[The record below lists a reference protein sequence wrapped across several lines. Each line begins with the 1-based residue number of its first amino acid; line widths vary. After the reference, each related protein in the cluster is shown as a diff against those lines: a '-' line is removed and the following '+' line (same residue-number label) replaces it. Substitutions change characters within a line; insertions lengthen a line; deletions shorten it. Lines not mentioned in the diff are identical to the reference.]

1 VSKAQIDAFFLYCGI
16 LRKIT
21 KKHKMKTRKQKCSVK
36 RELKEIQETN
46 SQKRTHKMFV
56 SKTKR
61 RVMMKLVFASDSFKG
76 TVSSEQTVEL
86 LTKAAHE
93 VFGPCETV
101 GVPVADG
108 GEGTTDA
115 VILARKGKKVF
126 ATVHGPLMEEVSAYY
141 GKLSEKEAV
150 LEMAQASGLP
160 MVPEELRNPLNTTT
174 YGTGELVMAAL
185 DAGFTDISIAI
196 GGSATNDGGMGFA
209 SALGIR
215 FMDVD
220 GNVLE
225 GKGSELEKVAHIDV
239 SGLSEKAKKAHFTV
253 MCDVTNPLCGKDG
266 ATYTFGKQ
274 KGGTPEILDRLEK
287 GMSNYRDVIIKEFGV
302 NPDDTPGT
310 GAAGGLGAA
319 LKIFLQAEMKS
330 GIETVLDLIN
340 FDKLITGADLIV
352 TGEGRTDWQSCFG
365 KVMQGVGDRAKK
377 YDIPVTAL
385 CGGLGKGYDQI
396 YEHGIDSIMTTVDGP
411 MPLSEALDRAEELY
425 YKGAVRMFR
434 MVNAGIKLHA
444 N

>member
-1 VSKAQIDAFFLYCGI
+1 
-16 LRKIT
+16 
-21 KKHKMKTRKQKCSVK
+21 
-36 RELKEIQETN
+36 
-46 SQKRTHKMFV
+46 
-56 SKTKR
+56 
-61 RVMMKLVFASDSFKG
+61 MKLVFASDSFKG

-115 VILARKGKKVF
+115 VIQARKGEKVF
-126 ATVHGPLMEEVSAYY
+126 VNVHGPLMEDARAYY
-141 GKLSEKEAV
+141 GKLSDSEAV

-174 YGTGELVMAAL
+174 FGTGELVKAAL
-185 DAGFTDISIAI
+185 DQGFTDISIAI

-209 SALGIR
+209 SALGVR
-215 FMDVD
+215 FYDAE

-225 GKGSELEKVAHIDV
+225 GKGSELEKVAHIDM
-239 SGLSEKAKKAHFTV
+239 SGLDERAKKAHFTV

-287 GMSNYRDVIIKEFGV
+287 GMCNYRDVIIKEFGV
-302 NPDDTPGT
+302 NPDETPGT

-319 LKIFLQAEMKS
+319 LQIYLNAEMKS

-340 FDKLITGADLIV
+340 FDSLIDGADLVV

-377 YDIPVTAL
+377 HDIPVTAL
-385 CGGLGKGYDQI
+385 CGGLGEGYDQI
-396 YEHGIDSIMTTVDGP
+396 YEHGIDSIITTVDGP
-411 MPLSEALDRAEELY
+411 MPLSQALEEAVDLY
-425 YKGAVRMFR
+425 YKGAIRMFR
-434 MVNAGIKLHA
+434 MVRAGMKMR
-444 N
+444 

>member
-1 VSKAQIDAFFLYCGI
+1 
-16 LRKIT
+16 
-21 KKHKMKTRKQKCSVK
+21 
-36 RELKEIQETN
+36 
-46 SQKRTHKMFV
+46 
-56 SKTKR
+56 
-61 RVMMKLVFASDSFKG
+61 MKLVFASDSFKG
-76 TVSSEQTVEL
+76 TLSSEQTVEL

-93 VFGPCETV
+93 VFGPCETF

-115 VILARKGKKVF
+115 VILARKGQKVYEE
-126 ATVHGPLMEEVSAYY
+126 VHGPLMETVKAYY
-141 GKLSEKEAV
+141 GRLSDKEAI

-160 MVPEELRNPLNTTT
+160 MVPEELRNPLKTTT
-174 YGTGELVMAAL
+174 YGTGELVKAAL
-185 DAGFTDISIAI
+185 DAGYTDISIAI

-209 SALGIR
+209 SALGVR
-215 FMDVD
+215 FFDAD

-239 SGLSEKAKKAHFTV
+239 SGLDERAKSAHFTV

-266 ATYTFGKQ
+266 ATFTFGKQ
-274 KGGTPEILDRLEK
+274 KGGTPEILERLEK
-287 GMSNYRDVIIKEFGV
+287 GMCNYRDVIIKEFGV

-319 LKIFLQAEMKS
+319 LKIYLNAEMKS
-330 GIETVLDLIN
+330 GIETVLDLID
-340 FDKLITGADLIV
+340 FDSILNGVDLVV

-396 YEHGIDSIMTTVDGP
+396 YEHGIDSIMTTVDSP
-411 MPLSEALDRAEELY
+411 MPLAKALEKAEELY
-425 YKGAVRMFR
+425 YKGAIRMFR
-434 MVNAGIKLHA
+434 MVRAGMRLQG
-444 N
+444 